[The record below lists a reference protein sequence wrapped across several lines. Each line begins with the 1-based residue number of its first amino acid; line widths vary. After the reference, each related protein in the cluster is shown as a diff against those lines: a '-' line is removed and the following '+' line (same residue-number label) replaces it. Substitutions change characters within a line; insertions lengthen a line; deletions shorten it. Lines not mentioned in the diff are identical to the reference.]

1 MGGNVSVDQQNEVKE
16 STNIANSC
24 LMDLAIP
31 RGKEDKV
38 SELKKIW
45 IAFKNTRENELVPL
59 ILAGKKEEAK
69 KIGTGIQSE
78 RIGKIKALLY
88 QLNAE

>member
-1 MGGNVSVDQQNEVKE
+1 
-16 STNIANSC
+16 
-24 LMDLAIP
+24 MDLAISK
-31 RGKEDKV
+31 GKEEKV
-38 SELKKIW
+38 ADLKKTW

-78 RIGKIKALLY
+78 RIGKIKALIQ
-88 QLNAE
+88 QLITE